1 MGAYGYI
8 REKLDVKYLILF
20 VLSCLDISV
29 SFDDVVE
36 MAMIDNAMTY
46 FDVADAFYEMVDS
59 GHVQEEEA
67 GKYRITE
74 RGHSVLTGYE
84 RRLPASVRRDAQ
96 RAVMKTVARLKR
108 DALISTST
116 REVSENNFVVTLK
129 MSDSLGEIINLD
141 LMVVNKR
148 LASLLEGN
156 FRNNAEMIYNEI
168 LNAVMRDYSQT
179 VLPDSAGNSDRADM
193 N

>member
-1 MGAYGYI
+1 MGELGYI
-8 REKLDVKYLILF
+8 RDKLDVKYLILF

-29 SFDDVVE
+29 SFDDVAE

-46 FDVADAFYEMVDS
+46 FDVSDAFYEMVDS
-59 GHVQEEEA
+59 GHVKEEES

-74 RGHSVLTGYE
+74 RGRTVLNGYE

-116 REVSENNFVVTLK
+116 REISENNYVVTLK
-129 MSDSLGEIINLD
+129 MSDSVGEIISLD

-148 LASLLEGN
+148 LATLLEGN
-156 FRNNAEMIYNEI
+156 FRANAEVIYNEI
-168 LNAVMRDYSQT
+168 LNAVMHDYSQT
-179 VLPDSAGNSDRADM
+179 VLPEPEK
-193 N
+193 